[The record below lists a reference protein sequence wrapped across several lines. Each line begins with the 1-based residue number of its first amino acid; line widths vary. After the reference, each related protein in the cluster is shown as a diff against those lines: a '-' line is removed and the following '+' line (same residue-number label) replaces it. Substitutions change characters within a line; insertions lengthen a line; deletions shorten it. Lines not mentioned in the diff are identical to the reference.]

1 MALAAWAPVQ
11 AWAPVLR
18 QVVALVEG
26 VDVLLVLL
34 PAAVGALEVQAIVVQ
49 VVLAEGATVA

>member
-1 MALAAWAPVQ
+1 
-11 AWAPVLR
+11 VLR